1 MENIGGFEMILNF
14 SLKKLLSILLI
25 FQFIFLLSSCITES
39 DLNFEKSIS
48 VKKDDSTTVSLN
60 YKESIFINDEFSI
73 SFDGVNNDSRCPI
86 DVVCVW
92 AGNAEVVLKIRNKN
106 FEKNFIL
113 NSYLYPRTIVYDQ
126 YEIELTKVLPERKS
140 QIELMQSDYSIH
152 LKIFFNTNK
161 ELRKVHMID
170 SNLDWTM
177 SKDYLKVNSVS
188 LDKNLLS
195 FSLSYSGG
203 CKEHFI
209 NVFAYTSIAK
219 SIPPQINLHISHNAN
234 NDLCEAY
241 ITRKM
246 QFDLSVIKNFLI
258 GYNNVYLNIF
268 SPDGKLVGG
277 SPLLY
282 KY

>member
-1 MENIGGFEMILNF
+1 MN
-14 SLKKLLSILLI
+14 KLLFKYLLI
-25 FQFIFLLSSCITES
+25 FISVLCSSCITES
-39 DLNFEKSIS
+39 NLNFEKSIS
-48 VKKDDSTTVSLN
+48 VKKDDSTNVTLN
-60 YKESIFINDEFSI
+60 YNESVLINDEFSI
-73 SFDGVNNDSRCPI
+73 SFEGVNNDSRCPI
-86 DVVCVW
+86 NVICVW

-113 NSYLYPRTIVYDQ
+113 NSYLFPRTIVYDQ

-140 QIELMQSDYSIH
+140 QIELKQSDYSIQ
-152 LKIFFNTNK
+152 LKVFFNTNK
-161 ELRKVHMID
+161 ALRKVHMID
-170 SNLDWTM
+170 SNLDWTI

-203 CKEHFI
+203 CREHLI
-209 NVFAYTSIAK
+209 NVFAYTSFAK

-258 GYNNVYLNIF
+258 GYNNVYINIF
-268 SPDGKLVGG
+268 SPDGKLVEG

>member
-1 MENIGGFEMILNF
+1 MKNF
-14 SLKKLLSILLI
+14 IIIFSIV
-25 FQFIFLLSSCITES
+25 FQSFFLSSCITES
-39 DLNFEKSIS
+39 NLNFDKSIS

-73 SFDGVNNDSRCPI
+73 SFEGVNNDSRCPI
-86 DVVCVW
+86 DVICVW
-92 AGNAEVVLKIRNKN
+92 AGNAEIVLKIRNKN
-106 FEKNFIL
+106 FEQNFIL
-113 NSYLYPRTIVYDQ
+113 NSYLFPRTIVYNQ
-126 YEIELTKVLPERKS
+126 YEIELKKVLPEKKS
-140 QIELMQSDYSIH
+140 QIELKQSDYSIQ
-152 LKIFFNTNK
+152 LKIFYNTNK

-170 SNLDWTM
+170 SNLDWTI

-203 CKEHFI
+203 CSEHLI
-209 NVFAYTSIAK
+209 NVFAYTSFAK
-219 SIPPQINLHISHNAN
+219 SIPPQINLQISHNAN

-268 SPDGKLVGG
+268 SPDGKLVDG
-277 SPLLY
+277 SPFFY
-282 KY
+282 KL